1 MPATAENS
9 VVPRPLTVAALVVLL
24 EAVCFAALAVVQAVT
39 FDSTRSAM
47 GWTTL
52 AFFALWGLMLA
63 ACGMA
68 LRRSRSWAR
77 SPIVMA
83 QLVQLGLAY
92 NFATDAHSDRTDHI
106 VAWLLAA
113 VTLVVLVGI
122 FHPRSISHLA
132 SSEG

>member
-1 MPATAENS
+1 VPNHAENP
-9 VVPRPLTVAALVVLL
+9 VAPRPLTVAALVVLL
-24 EAVCFAALAVVQAVT
+24 EAVCFFGLAVVQAVT
-39 FDSTRSAM
+39 FDSTRSAL
-47 GWTTL
+47 GWTTI

-63 ACGMA
+63 VGGMA

-122 FHPRSISHLA
+122 FHPRSINHLA
-132 SSEG
+132 AAES